1 MKKKVLIIVLLVG
14 CLLII
19 VGCGLKL
26 VNYFD
31 GKKSEN
37 KEAPMISVKEA
48 ITGEVGYYLENDNL
62 VVSYNAKNKA
72 DNIVYIK
79 KATFIIQEIDSKK
92 EVYKKAV
99 DVDKQVKPKKEI
111 KIDFDG
117 VEFDPNELKNYF
129 LKVDVE

>member
-1 MKKKVLIIVLLVG
+1 MKKKVLIIVLVVG
-14 CLLII
+14 CLLIV

-31 GKKSEN
+31 GKRSEK
-37 KEAPMISVKEA
+37 KEATMLSVKEA